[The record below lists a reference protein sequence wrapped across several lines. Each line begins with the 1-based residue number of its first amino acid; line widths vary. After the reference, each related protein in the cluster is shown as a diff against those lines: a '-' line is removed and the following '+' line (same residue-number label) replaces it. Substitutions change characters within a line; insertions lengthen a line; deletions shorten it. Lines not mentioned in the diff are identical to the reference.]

1 MKLPAHPR
9 PHLTTNDHTLLYL
22 IFFPVLTLSFMLQK
36 IALLFLV
43 MAGIMNS
50 SYAFTGIPD
59 SSLVIKKTTD
69 FQVNGEGTAPN
80 WSAAQWFDITVQ
92 KGPNQPAPGKAFPTK
107 VKIMYSEKGIY
118 FLFDCTD
125 QRLTSTIM
133 EDFGA
138 LFKEDVVEVF
148 LWPDTSVPIYLEYEV
163 SPLNYE
169 LPILVPN
176 MNGKAQGWKPW
187 HYDDRNRVQHAT
199 SAQGGQKKSM
209 AAVEGWKAEFFIPYV
224 LMNPI
229 VPSIPKSGTKWR
241 GNFYRI
247 DYDSETAYYSWQKT
261 GGSFHEFKKF
271 GTLIFE

>member
-1 MKLPAHPR
+1 MFK
-9 PHLTTNDHTLLYL
+9 
-22 IFFPVLTLSFMLQK
+22 K
-36 IALLFLV
+36 IALLFL
-43 MAGIMNS
+43 MSAGILPPNFAS
-50 SYAFTGIPD
+50 AGRAD
-59 SSLVIKKTTD
+59 STLLVKKTGD
-69 FQVNGEGTAPN
+69 FKVNGEGTSP
-80 WSAAQWFDITVQ
+80 QWNNTAWFNINVQ
-92 KGPNQPAPGKAFPTK
+92 NGPKQTTPGKQFATR

-125 QRLTSTIM
+125 KKLTSTIM

-148 LWPDTSVPIYLEYEV
+148 LWPDTSEPIYLEYEV

-169 LPILVPN
+169 LAILVPN
-176 MNGKAQGWKPW
+176 IKGRAQGWKPW
-187 HYDDRNRVQHAT
+187 YYDERNRVQHET

-209 AAVEGWKAEFFIPYV
+209 ASVEGWKAEFFIPYV

-229 VPSIPKSGTKWR
+229 VQSPPKSGEKWK

-247 DYDSETAYYSWQKT
+247 DYDDTKTAYYSWQKT
-261 GGSFHEFKKF
+261 SGSFHDFKKF